1 MAIVERVMDVPL
13 EYPSFGEKFL
23 AHRRRGKGV
32 VTSMMKRITGV
43 VLKLTAKKRIKLSGT
58 A

>member
-1 MAIVERVMDVPL
+1 MAIVEKGDGC
-13 EYPSFGEKFL
+13 SAGISKFWRKVL
-23 AHRRRGKGV
+23 GTPPAKGV